1 MNIFTITLRIDGN
14 EIEGHKR
21 FAKPGEAAQAAHDA
35 LRALQTAL
43 GIADKRSSFS
53 VNIVS
58 TY

>member
-1 MNIFTITLRIDGN
+1 MKSFTITLRIDGN

-21 FAKPGEAAQAAHDA
+21 FAKPGEAAQTAHDA

-43 GIADKRSSFS
+43 GIADKRCSFS
-53 VNIVS
+53 VNTVP